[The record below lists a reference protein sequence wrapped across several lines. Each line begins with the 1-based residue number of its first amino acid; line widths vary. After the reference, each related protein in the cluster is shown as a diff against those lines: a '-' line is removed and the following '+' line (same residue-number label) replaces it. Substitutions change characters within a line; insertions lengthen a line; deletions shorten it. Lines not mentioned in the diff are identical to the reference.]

1 MSSGWSLLCWGHQC
15 EEIVEFLEYA
25 PNLEASVAIRSKI
38 FLINEF
44 RMVIALLDE
53 EMVEY
58 AHNLEASVAIRS
70 KISLM
75 NEFRM
80 VVALLEIPA

>member
-1 MSSGWSLLCWGHQC
+1 MLLCWGHQR
-15 EEIVEFLEYA
+15 EEVVEFLEYA
-25 PNLEASVAIRSKI
+25 PNLEASVAICSKI
-38 FLINEF
+38 SLMNKF
-44 RMVIALLDE
+44 RMVIASLDE

-58 AHNLEASVAIRS
+58 APNLEASVAIRS